1 MKMKTTIL
9 STLLVAS
16 LSLFAQEPPKFLD
29 GFKYQV
35 KTDVTEDG
43 ETFEYYVIT
52 DDEFNDFKKFAMK
65 YKKTGTEIE
74 KNGLLW
80 VYREID
86 GFEVMSA
93 RGFGFKRFVI
103 VQE

>member
-1 MKMKTTIL
+1 MKKTIL
-9 STLLVAS
+9 SALLFAS
-16 LSLFAQEPPKFLD
+16 LSVFAVEPPKFLQ
-29 GFKYQV
+29 GFDYKV
-35 KTDVTEDG
+35 ETAVTEDG
-43 ETFEYYVIT
+43 EEFEYFVIE
-52 DDEFNDFKKFAMK
+52 DEEFNSFKKTMMK
-65 YKKTGTEIE
+65 HRKSGFDIE

-80 VYREID
+80 VYRTVD